1 MPQYQQWPELDSRH
15 KGQTPSSNRPT
26 ATAESLAVMVTE
38 TFPQLSIKPT
48 LSDIERALDTSKL
61 LVRSASGRL
70 WRARRNGK
78 TQLWQRTPG
87 KFRIPVKAGLRV
99 YRACGEI
106 TEATIVA
113 YDLSVDRDLAD
124 FIIEI
129 QQ

>member
-1 MPQYQQWPELDSRH
+1 MPQYQQCPELDSRAQ
-15 KGQTPSSNRPT
+15 GQAPSSNRPT

-48 LSDIERALDTSKL
+48 LRDIERALDTSKL
-61 LVRSASGRL
+61 LVRMNSGRL
-70 WRARRNGK
+70 WRCRRNGK

-87 KFRIPVKAGLRV
+87 KFRIPVKAGLRI
-99 YRACGEI
+99 YGEI

>member
-1 MPQYQQWPELDSRH
+1 
-15 KGQTPSSNRPT
+15 
-26 ATAESLAVMVTE
+26 MVTE

-61 LVRSASGRL
+61 LVRTRSGRL
-70 WRARRNGK
+70 WRARRNGATRHWVK
-78 TQLWQRTPG
+78 TPG
-87 KFRIPVKAGLRV
+87 KFRIPVKAGLKV
-99 YRACGEI
+99 YSEI

-124 FIIEI
+124 FVIEI

>member
-1 MPQYQQWPELDSRH
+1 
-15 KGQTPSSNRPT
+15 
-26 ATAESLAVMVTE
+26 MVTE

-61 LVRSASGRL
+61 LVRMNSGRL
-70 WRARRNGK
+70 WRCRRNGK

-87 KFRIPVKAGLRV
+87 KFRIPVKDGLRV
-99 YRACGEI
+99 YSEI
-106 TEATIVA
+106 TEATIEA

-124 FIIEI
+124 FVIEI

>member
-1 MPQYQQWPELDSRH
+1 MI
-15 KGQTPSSNRPT
+15 
-26 ATAESLAVMVTE
+26 TE

-48 LSDIERALDTSKL
+48 LRDIERALDTSKL
-61 LVRSASGRL
+61 LVRTASGRL

-87 KFRIPVKAGLRV
+87 KFRIPVKACLRV
-99 YRACGEI
+99 YGEI
-106 TEATIVA
+106 TCEAIAEGDKVSSWFVIGMEINEATIVA

-124 FIIEI
+124 FVIEI

>member
-1 MPQYQQWPELDSRH
+1 
-15 KGQTPSSNRPT
+15 
-26 ATAESLAVMVTE
+26 MVTE
-38 TFPQLSIKPT
+38 TFPQLSITPT
-48 LSDIERALDTSKL
+48 LRDIERALDTSKL
-61 LVRSASGRL
+61 LVRMNSGRL

-99 YRACGEI
+99 YSEI

>member
-1 MPQYQQWPELDSRH
+1 MPQYQQCPELDSRAQ
-15 KGQTPSSNRPT
+15 GQAPSSNRPT

-48 LSDIERALDTSKL
+48 LRDIERALDTSKL
-61 LVRSASGRL
+61 LVRMNSGRL
-70 WRARRNGK
+70 WRCRRNGK

-99 YRACGEI
+99 YGEI

>member
-1 MPQYQQWPELDSRH
+1 MPQYQQCPELDSRAQ
-15 KGQTPSSNRPT
+15 GQAPSSNRPT
-26 ATAESLAVMVTE
+26 ATAESLAVMFTE

-48 LSDIERALDTSKL
+48 LRDIERALDTSKL
-61 LVRSASGRL
+61 LVRTASGRF
-70 WRARRNGK
+70 WRVRRNGATRHWVK
-78 TQLWQRTPG
+78 TPG

-99 YRACGEI
+99 YSEI

-124 FIIEI
+124 FVIEI